1 MVCVRTAFSTHSRL
15 HGSTSYRVP
24 WAYDEESVDVV
35 RYFAKLKARLMP
47 YLYRNAIE
55 TAKTGVPMM
64 RSMVLEFTE
73 DRNCAY
79 LASQYMLGDSLL
91 VAPIFNEDGIAE
103 YSSRGTLDITA

>member
-1 MVCVRTAFSTHSRL
+1 MMKNRWMWYVI
-15 HGSTSYRVP
+15 
-24 WAYDEESVDVV
+24 
-35 RYFAKLKARLMP
+35 FAKLKARLMP

-79 LASQYMLGDSLL
+79 LAKPVYAGRLPVG
-91 VAPIFNEDGIAE
+91 
-103 YSSRGTLDITA
+103 SSDF